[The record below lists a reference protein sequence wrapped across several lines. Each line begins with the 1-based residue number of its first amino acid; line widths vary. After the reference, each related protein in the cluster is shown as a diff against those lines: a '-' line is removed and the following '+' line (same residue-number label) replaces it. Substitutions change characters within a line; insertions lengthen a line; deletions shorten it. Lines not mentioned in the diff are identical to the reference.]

1 MDTSGFYK
9 LDSELLYSIYVS
21 GPDFD
26 LVNAN
31 HDQYTY
37 PVNGWYWFVDEA
49 SARTFFGLPI
59 AVANTDPIVSTP

>member
-1 MDTSGFYK
+1 MDGFYK
-9 LDSELLYSIYVS
+9 LDRELIYSIYVN

-37 PVNGWYWFVDEA
+37 PVNGWYWFTDEA
-49 SARTFFGLPI
+49 SARAFFGLPI
-59 AVANTDPIVSTP
+59 AVANTDTIMSTQ